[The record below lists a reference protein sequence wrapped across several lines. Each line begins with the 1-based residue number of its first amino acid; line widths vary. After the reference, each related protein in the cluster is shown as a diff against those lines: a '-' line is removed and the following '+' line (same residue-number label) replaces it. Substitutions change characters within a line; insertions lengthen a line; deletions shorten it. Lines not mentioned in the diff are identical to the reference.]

1 MKKSKQLTLFPN
13 QTKKFFGGALLY
25 KKRKSRRPLSKKDSI
40 HLVLRSEWAM
50 GKDSFLAKRNHQAI
64 KHILI
69 RFSKKFGV
77 RIYQQAITSN
87 HIHLLLRITNRTL
100 YTAFIKAISGQIAC
114 HTMGQQSFKLF
125 ADTRTKSAA
134 GDGSKSAA
142 EAKAIHQTPEGF
154 WQFRPFSR
162 ITNWGKD
169 FKQCIGYLKQNI
181 LEAFG
186 FINYKPRKNHYAA
199 WIKHAAPVFS
209 SS

>member
-1 MKKSKQLTLFPN
+1 
-13 QTKKFFGGALLY
+13 
-25 KKRKSRRPLSKKDSI
+25 
-40 HLVLRSEWAM
+40 M

-64 KHILI
+64 KQILV

-77 RIYQQAITSN
+77 KIYQQAITSN

-100 YTAFIKAISGQIAC
+100 YTTFIKAISGQIAS
-114 HTMGQQSFKLF
+114 HTMSQQSFKVF
-125 ADTRTKSAA
+125 ASARKKLA
-134 GDGSKSAA
+134 SGDGSNAST
-142 EAKAIHQTPEGF
+142 EVNSFHQNPEGF

-162 ITNWGKD
+162 ITNWCRD

-186 FINYKPRKNHYAA
+186 FVNYKPRKNHYAA

-209 SS
+209 SG